1 MFSKFRS
8 LIFKFDPETAHNLA
22 IKSLKLN
29 LLPNL
34 SNQEKDDSL
43 FKTKLFG
50 KEINNPIGIAAGFD
64 KNAEVYNSL
73 FKLGFGFVEVGTVTP
88 LEQYGN
94 PKPRV
99 FRLVDDQ
106 ALINRLGFN
115 NLGSENISKRIKS
128 NPNKGLLGVN
138 IGPNKDS
145 EDRLNDYLI
154 GLRVF
159 HDIADYVTINISS
172 PNTENLRN
180 FHDKSKFDELMDSI
194 EKEKIRLKSKIPIIV
209 KISPDILEE
218 QIEIIC
224 KTLIQYKVSAIIVSN
239 TSAKNRDKLKDILK
253 HQKGGL
259 SGKPLE
265 EEANKLIS
273 KFYKILNGKI
283 EIIGVGVV
291 PQEINLDPFFSPRKL
306 LDLQAGL
313 YGVKEKDRITDTILN
328 LVSLEKE
335 ANSYA
340 RSLSGGMKRRL
351 LMAKALVHQ
360 PPLVFLDEPT
370 AGVDVELRQNLWK
383 NVRMLNKLGVTII
396 LTTHY
401 LEEAEKMCDR
411 IAILNKG
418 NVVAL
423 DSTKNLLNRIQTKK
437 VTFKTDKE
445 INIQKNDLESLEIIS
460 KIGNEVCVSYEKSK
474 VNMEKLINLIK
485 KNNVKIVDISTDDGD
500 LEDVFLRLIKN

>member
-1 MFSKFRS
+1 MDKKNILSVKNLKKIYSKQ
-8 LIFKFDPETAHNLA
+8 HNGKTYALND
-22 IKSLKLN
+22 LN
-29 LLPNL
+29 L
-34 SNQEKDDSL
+34 DV
-43 FKTKLFG
+43 
-50 KEINNPIGIAAGFD
+50 KEGEIF
-64 KNAEVYNSL
+64 
-73 FKLGFGFVEVGTVTP
+73 
-88 LEQYGN
+88 
-94 PKPRV
+94 
-99 FRLVDDQ
+99 
-106 ALINRLGFN
+106 
-115 NLGSENISKRIKS
+115 
-128 NPNKGLLGVN
+128 GLLG
-138 IGPNKDS
+138 PNGAGKTT
-145 EDRLNDYLI
+145 
-154 GLRVF
+154 F
-159 HDIADYVTINISS
+159 INILAGTVIK
-172 PNTENLRN
+172 TEGEVNVCG
-180 FHDKSKFDELMDSI
+180 FDLDENPRQVRAS
-194 EKEKIRLKSKIPIIV
+194 
-209 KISPDILEE
+209 
-218 QIEIIC
+218 
-224 KTLIQYKVSAIIVSN
+224 
-239 TSAKNRDKLKDILK
+239 
-253 HQKGGL
+253 
-259 SGKPLE
+259 
-265 EEANKLIS
+265 
-273 KFYKILNGKI
+273 
-283 EIIGVGVV
+283 VGVV

-383 NVRMLNKLGVTII
+383 NVRMLNKLGATII

-401 LEEAEKMCDR
+401 LEEAEEMCDR